1 MQSVEIT
8 PSPALPK
15 TSKAS
20 SPSVFF
26 HCFAPPRT
34 VWPLSVDLVDEVVEV
49 ASIGFWPRKHGDELV
64 GACAVAV
71 LVEHR
76 ENACGCERKRA
87 DKGGW
92 TKDGGR
98 WTGKSD
104 TGGAAVLRAHVTAS
118 TSDETAT
125 NGGRTPADGKPGQR
139 DARR

>member
-1 MQSVEIT
+1 MQSVEMT

-26 HCFAPPRT
+26 HRFAPPRT

-104 TGGAAVLRAHVTAS
+104 TGGAAVLRAARDSKH
-118 TSDETAT
+118 E
-125 NGGRTPADGKPGQR
+125 RRDG
-139 DARR
+139 D

>member
-1 MQSVEIT
+1 MDAVVQAVEMT
-8 PSPALPK
+8 PSAALSK

-26 HCFAPPRT
+26 HRFAPPRT

-87 DKGGW
+87 DKGTW
-92 TKDGGR
+92 TKDG
-98 WTGKSD
+98 
-104 TGGAAVLRAHVTAS
+104 
-118 TSDETAT
+118 E
-125 NGGRTPADGKPGQR
+125 RTLDRQE
-139 DARR
+139 